1 MMKKLVP
8 FLFTLFCGVAQ
19 SAQVVNVEY
28 IHNLIQNKW
37 DITIPYNPE
46 LPNPR
51 VVANMKYLLTAIDV
65 ANEMLNGG
73 KWTNYGNGEY
83 ATNQVADTVAVDT
96 AVMNL
101 IQRNASQPDEP
112 NEDVWDDGVTSADFP
127 FAMELVDG
135 TTEFTFL
142 LTAAGQFVI
151 DWGDGYT
158 ETISKSDIS
167 EKEII
172 HRYDAPG
179 AYVVKIGGRATQ
191 YDKNVFASAWVP
203 AISAIWV
210 TDYWSLAKLY
220 GRLGRVFGT
229 LEDGTQP
236 SFAGAFMYCDA
247 LTTIPET
254 LFDGITGDIDEYMFY
269 SMFEGTERLSEIPNG
284 LFDGLTGELKTGAF
298 NYMFA
303 DCYRLS
309 GNSAKINGVYLYK
322 RWPNA
327 TTDQVGGMYMN
338 DTGLSDWVSIPSA
351 WK

>member
-1 MMKKLVP
+1 MIKKLLT
-8 FLFTLFCGVAQ
+8 FLFMILMIPAQ
-19 SAQVVNVEY
+19 AAQVVNVEY
-28 IHNLIQNKW
+28 VHNAIKNKW
-37 DITIPYNPE
+37 DITIPYNPA
-46 LPNPR
+46 LVSPN
-51 VVANMKYLLTAIDV
+51 VAANMKYVLTAVDV
-65 ANEMLNGG
+65 ANKMLGG
-73 KWTNYGNGEY
+73 ESNYASGEY

-96 AVMNL
+96 VVKNL
-101 IQRNASQPDEP
+101 IRQNTTPPDISG
-112 NEDVWDDGVTSADFP
+112 EDVYDDGITSPEYP
-127 FAMELVDG
+127 FAMGLVDG

-158 ETISKSDIS
+158 ETISKSDVS

-191 YDKNVFASAWVP
+191 YDKNVFPSAWVP

-220 GRLGRVFGT
+220 GRLGRVFAT

-254 LFDGITGDIDEYMFY
+254 LFDGITGNVDDYMFY
-269 SMFEGTERLSEIPNG
+269 SMFEGAERLSEIPNE
-284 LFDGLTGELKTGAF
+284 LFDGLTGELKTGVF
-298 NYMFA
+298 KYMFS
-303 DCYRLS
+303 DCYGL
-309 GNSAKINGVYLYK
+309 GGDSAKINGEYLYN

-327 TTDQVGGMYMN
+327 TTEQVGGMYMN
-338 DTGLSDWVSIPSA
+338 DTGLSDYSAIPDT